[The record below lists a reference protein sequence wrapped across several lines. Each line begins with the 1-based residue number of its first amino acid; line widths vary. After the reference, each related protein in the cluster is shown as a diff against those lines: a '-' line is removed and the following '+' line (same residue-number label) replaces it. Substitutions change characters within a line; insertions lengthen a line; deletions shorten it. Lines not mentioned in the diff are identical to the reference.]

1 MNILIIFTVLCTI
14 LIINSFPATGVSTI
28 KAGDQLN
35 LTTSQLVSP
44 GGNFTL
50 GFFNTTNYR
59 YIGIWYTNDETYKV
73 WVANPSTPIIS
84 SSGVLMIDPNTG
96 KLIIA
101 TGGTTLVNISDNQS
115 SPDSNIAATL
125 QDTGNFQLKNETDNR
140 TLWQSFDY
148 PTNVLLPGMKL
159 GSDLRTGKNWN
170 LTSWLSNDIADFG
183 VFTLSW
189 EPTDEASQRLMIRR
203 RGQPYWTSGN
213 LNNQTFPYMPAL
225 NSPFSK
231 YQYNL
236 SYVYTD
242 EERSF
247 SFHGIN
253 GVQPM
258 WFLTPGGRVQDAD
271 NFAVWTPEFCYGYD
285 SGDGCVADSNTIQ
298 CRDENDKFNWLN
310 GDFAPM
316 TSSSYDDN
324 SSLSMSD
331 CMVRCW
337 NDCSCLGFTTSSNG
351 TGCITW
357 TGAKSVDNFSISPT
371 GSAVLKYVLIS
382 PIPIISPNPS
392 KGNAKNWIWAPIVA
406 SIILL
411 LFSAGLLWYL
421 KKNKLRREEEKRQK
435 RDDEYFLELIASDSF
450 KDASNLESN
459 GRKGSDLMVF
469 SFATIVTATNDF
481 ASENKLGEG
490 GFGPV
495 YKGKLSDEQEIAIKR
510 LSRTS
515 GQGLV
520 EFKNELI
527 LIAKLQHTNLV
538 RVLGCCIRGE
548 EKMLIYE
555 YMPNKSLDFFLFDET
570 RKTLLDWPKRWNII
584 EGVAQGLLYLHKYSR
599 MRVIHRDLKASNVL
613 LDESMNPKISDFGMA
628 RIFKQN
634 ETEAITNRVVGT
646 YGYMSPEYAME
657 GTFSVKSDVFSFGVL
672 TLEIVSGR
680 RNTSFSYLDKTV
692 NLIGYAWEL
701 WLKGDA
707 LVLEDPTLADSHVIH
722 RLLRSIHV
730 ALLCVQENALDRP
743 EMSDVI
749 SMLNNDTMSL
759 PVPKQPAF
767 FIGRSASKS
776 TSVERKLEDYSVND
790 MTITVMEAR

>member
-1 MNILIIFTVLCTI
+1 
-14 LIINSFPATGVSTI
+14 
-28 KAGDQLN
+28 
-35 LTTSQLVSP
+35 
-44 GGNFTL
+44 
-50 GFFNTTNYR
+50 
-59 YIGIWYTNDETYKV
+59 
-73 WVANPSTPIIS
+73 
-84 SSGVLMIDPNTG
+84 
-96 KLIIA
+96 
-101 TGGTTLVNISDNQS
+101 
-115 SPDSNIAATL
+115 
-125 QDTGNFQLKNETDNR
+125 
-140 TLWQSFDY
+140 
-148 PTNVLLPGMKL
+148 MKL

-170 LTSWLSNDIADFG
+170 LTSWLSDDIADLG
-183 VFTLSW
+183 AFTLSW
-189 EPTDEASQRLMIRR
+189 EPTDDASQRFMIRR

-213 LNNQTFPYMPAL
+213 LNNQTFPYMLGL
-225 NSPFSK
+225 NSPFTR

-236 SYVYTD
+236 SYLYNN
-242 EERSF
+242 EERYF

-253 GVQPM
+253 GAKPM
-258 WFLTPGGRVQDAD
+258 WILTPRGQVQDAD
-271 NFAVWTPEFCYGYD
+271 NSQIWTPEFCYGYD
-285 SGDGCVADSNTIQ
+285 SVNGCVADNNTIR
-298 CRDENDKFNWLN
+298 CRSENDKFSGLN
-310 GDFAPM
+310 GDFSPGM

-324 SSLSMSD
+324 SSRSISD

-337 NDCSCLGFTTSSNG
+337 NDCGCLGFTTSSNG
-351 TGCITW
+351 VGCITW
-357 TGAKSVDNFSISPT
+357 TGTKSVNNFSINPQGNS
-371 GSAVLKYVLIS
+371 VLKYVL
-382 PIPIISPNPS
+382 ISPNPS
-392 KGNAKNWIWAPIVA
+392 KGNAKTWIWAPIVA
-406 SIILL
+406 AIFLL
-411 LFSAGLLWYL
+411 LFSLGLLWYL
-421 KKNKLRREEEKRQK
+421 RKNKRAREEEERQ
-435 RDDEYFLELIASDSF
+435 RIDDEYFLELIASDSF
-450 KDASNLESN
+450 KDASNLDNN

-469 SFATIVTATNDF
+469 SFASIVAATNDF
-481 ASENKLGEG
+481 ANENKLGEG

-495 YKGKLSDEQEIAIKR
+495 YKGKLSDGQEIAIKR

-570 RKTLLDWPKRWNII
+570 RKALLDWPKRWNII
-584 EGVAQGLLYLHKYSR
+584 EGIAQGLLYLHKYSR

-634 ETEAITNRVVGT
+634 ETQAMTNRVVGT

-701 WLKGDA
+701 WLQGDA
-707 LVLEDPTLADSHVIH
+707 LELEDPTLADTHVIH
-722 RLLRSIHV
+722 QLLRTIHV

-743 EMSDVI
+743 VMSDVI
-749 SMLNNDTMSL
+749 SMLNNDSMSL

-767 FIGRSASKS
+767 FFGRSASKS
-776 TSVERKLEDYSVND
+776 TSTERKLEDYSVNN

>member
-213 LNNQTFPYMPAL
+213 LNNQTFPYMTAL

-285 SGDGCVADSNTIQ
+285 SGDGCVADSNKIDQ

-382 PIPIISPNPS
+382 PFPIISPNPS
-392 KGNAKNWIWAPIVA
+392 KG
-406 SIILL
+406 
-411 LFSAGLLWYL
+411 
-421 KKNKLRREEEKRQK
+421 
-435 RDDEYFLELIASDSF
+435 
-450 KDASNLESN
+450 
-459 GRKGSDLMVF
+459 
-469 SFATIVTATNDF
+469 
-481 ASENKLGEG
+481 
-490 GFGPV
+490 
-495 YKGKLSDEQEIAIKR
+495 
-510 LSRTS
+510 
-515 GQGLV
+515 
-520 EFKNELI
+520 
-527 LIAKLQHTNLV
+527 
-538 RVLGCCIRGE
+538 
-548 EKMLIYE
+548 
-555 YMPNKSLDFFLFDET
+555 
-570 RKTLLDWPKRWNII
+570 
-584 EGVAQGLLYLHKYSR
+584 
-599 MRVIHRDLKASNVL
+599 
-613 LDESMNPKISDFGMA
+613 
-628 RIFKQN
+628 KQ
-634 ETEAITNRVVGT
+634 
-646 YGYMSPEYAME
+646 
-657 GTFSVKSDVFSFGVL
+657 L
-672 TLEIVSGR
+672 
-680 RNTSFSYLDKTV
+680 
-692 NLIGYAWEL
+692 
-701 WLKGDA
+701 
-707 LVLEDPTLADSHVIH
+707 
-722 RLLRSIHV
+722 
-730 ALLCVQENALDRP
+730 
-743 EMSDVI
+743 
-749 SMLNNDTMSL
+749 
-759 PVPKQPAF
+759 
-767 FIGRSASKS
+767 
-776 TSVERKLEDYSVND
+776 
-790 MTITVMEAR
+790 